1 MLPSE
6 SRKHGNVFD
15 QEVGVNDLLDISP
28 NPPLPKP
35 VRMGIFCDSL
45 SGNLGLFPTFHV
57 TGLIP
62 GNGQGL

>member
-1 MLPSE
+1 M
-6 SRKHGNVFD
+6 
-15 QEVGVNDLLDISP
+15 NDLLDISP

-35 VRMGIFCDSL
+35 LRMGIFCDRL

-57 TGLIP
+57 TGLSP